1 MTWLAIQERQVLET
15 TLRHLECCILMST
28 ADGKI
33 LWANDSF
40 VDWSGYTLGEL
51 QALSWMDLSVR
62 DGSLMA
68 DIFESKQ
75 LDGYQQRYSVRKQ
88 YIPKQSKPVWG
99 TLNVLRY
106 PALGD
111 IQYCICTWH
120 PLGDDSKEAY
130 ILATEAIHKM
140 SSELQKLSD
149 ALSAHVSQ
157 SLFESTI
164 VSILKLGI
172 KYPKASWVVFVT
184 LVAMVG
190 GNAGFDL
197 LMKVMKILA
206 PVSTPTVP

>member
-1 MTWLAIQERQVLET
+1 MVWLATQERQLLEI

-28 ADGKI
+28 VQGNI
-33 LWANDSF
+33 LWANDAF
-40 VDWSGYTLGEL
+40 VHWSGYTQSEL
-51 QALSWMDLSVR
+51 QTMTWMDLSVR
-62 DGSLMA
+62 DASLMA
-68 DIFESKQ
+68 DTFEAKQ
-75 LDGYQQRYSVRKQ
+75 LDGYQQTYRVRKQ

-106 PALGD
+106 PAIGEL
-111 IQYCICTWH
+111 QCCICTWH
-120 PLGDDSKEAY
+120 PLGDDSREAY
-130 ILATEAIHKM
+130 TLATEAIHSM
-140 SSELQKLSD
+140 SSELQRLSD

-184 LVAMVG
+184 IVLLIG

-197 LMKVMKILA
+197 LVKLMSILA
-206 PVSTPTVP
+206 PVKPTQ